1 MADHVR
7 TQIRDKAVALVT
19 GLTTTGVNV
28 FPSRKYPLDDDI
40 FPGLCVYTLTED
52 IDEEEGKAAGIQFRS
67 VDVVIEGYDALV
79 AGLDDNLDT
88 IAAEVETAIF
98 ADRFFTGLL
107 KALDLT
113 TTEIDLNV
121 EAAKP
126 VGMIK
131 LTFKAQYLTEEGAPT
146 VAL

>member
-1 MADHVR
+1 MADHAR
-7 TQIRDKAVALVT
+7 EQIRDKVVT
-19 GLTTTGVNV
+19 KVTSLTTTGTRVY
-28 FPSRKYPLDDDI
+28 PSRKYPLDDDL
-40 FPGLCVYTLTED
+40 FPGLCVYTLNES
-52 IDEEEGKAAGIQFRS
+52 IDEEEGKLAGIQFRS

-79 AGLDDNLDT
+79 AGLDDKLDD

-131 LTFKAQYLTEEGAPT
+131 LTFKAQYLTAEGAPT